1 MIFDFPKYFAFHKCS
16 LCTCTENV
24 FCSCRYDVHF
34 GKETLCD
41 FLDSLWLLPVSLS
54 WSMIHLRFI
63 SPLILEWNTM
73 TCHFTKSKQQSSS
86 NLRYSLKAREPYL
99 LPPEGQMLKIWLG
112 SEDRMVELQRR
123 LMYSFSR
130 SSGKIRFR
138 YRKSKIQDWD
148 IWVDSLRILASSTPP
163 LATALSPSWWQ
174 KQPAPYYQGDALHN
188 KGLFRGHSLPLIAAR
203 LIPSQVP
210 VEPGKRNGN
219 PALGRNACIAKEL

>member
-1 MIFDFPKYFAFHKCS
+1 MR
-16 LCTCTENV
+16 L
-24 FCSCRYDVHF
+24 
-34 GKETLCD
+34 
-41 FLDSLWLLPVSLS
+41 
-54 WSMIHLRFI
+54 LRFSVTSACFSLLVNDPSEI
-63 SPLILEWNTM
+63 HFPSNTWM
-73 TCHFTKSKQQSSS
+73 KYNDMSFYKKQSTS